1 MRQYFSRAVLA
12 PLFILA
18 IGLVLYALERHTLGA
33 AGLLTAFFIPCLP
46 AQNVV
51 AAGKATINFSNLLG
65 YAVEYILL
73 ELGGTAFTKSM
84 ITDIDIK
91 ANAKTIIKD
100 TGANMDSRM
109 QYRGESANAAYL
121 VIAFDE
127 SRARCQVVASDGKA
141 ERVVDGEKIG
151 ALDTTFGIQQFTG
164 EITIAG
170 ATAPTLNAYAEL
182 SQAPAGDSRFR
193 GLIGKALNFTVSP
206 AAGGTFLFDI
216 PQGRQR
222 GAIVKRIFLV
232 GSTVTGFEV
241 KKNGIT
247 IQKSNSVAL
256 ANYSQTR
263 EGRVPQSNVQV
274 IDFIKDG
281 NQAAALNAFDANTME
296 YYMTVSGAGNVTVIV
311 ELYDLLN
318 NN

>member
-1 MRQYFSRAVLA
+1 MTKTLTAIAGLALAAVATLA
-12 PLFILA
+12 
-18 IGLVLYALERHTLGA
+18 A
-33 AGLLTAFFIPCLP
+33 AGAITPAEALLAFFIPCLP

-51 AAGKATINFSNLLG
+51 ANGKATINFANLLG
-65 YAVEYILL
+65 YTVEYILL
-73 ELGGTAFTKSM
+73 ELGGTALTKAM
-84 ITDIDIK
+84 LTDIDIK

-109 QYRGESANAAYL
+109 QYRGETANAAYL

-127 SRARCQVVASDGKA
+127 SRARCEVRGRSKDGA
-141 ERVVDGEKIG
+141 LNVVDGEKIG

-182 SQAPAGDSRFR
+182 SAAPAADDRFR

-206 AAGGTFLFDI
+206 AAAGTFPFDV
-216 PQGRQR
+216 PYGRQK
-222 GAIVKRIFLV
+222 GAIVKRIFLI
-232 GSTVTGFEV
+232 GSTVTGYEV

-247 IQKSNSVAL
+247 IMRSNSVAL
-256 ANYSQTR
+256 NNYTQTR
-263 EGRVPQSNVQV
+263 EGRAPQSNIQV

-281 NQAAALNAFDANTME
+281 NQTAALNAFDANTME
-296 YYMTVSGAGNVTVIV
+296 YYMTVSGAGNVTVLV

>member
-1 MRQYFSRAVLA
+1 MNLRSRLLLSLLA
-12 PLFILA
+12 L
-18 IGLVLYALERHTLGA
+18 LVAGVAFATGHQDA
-33 AGLLTAFFIPCLP
+33 ALTAFFIPCLP
-46 AQNVV
+46 VQNVV
-51 AAGKATINFSNLLG
+51 ATGVATVNFANLLG
-65 YAVEYILL
+65 YSVEYLLL
-73 ELGGTAFTKSM
+73 ELGGGAFTKSM

-127 SRARCQVVASDGKA
+127 SRARCQVISSSKGQ

-164 EITIAG
+164 QITISG
-170 ATAPTLNAYAEL
+170 ATTPTLNMYAEL
-182 SQAPAGDSRFR
+182 SPAPSQDERFR

-206 AAGGTFLFDI
+206 AAAGTFPFDV
-216 PQGRQR
+216 PYGRQR

-247 IQKSNSVAL
+247 ILKSTSVAL
-256 ANYSQTR
+256 ANYTQTR
-263 EGRVPQSNVQV
+263 EGRVPQANIQV

-296 YYMTVSGAGNVTVIV
+296 YYMTVSGAGNVTVIA